1 MALVALSDVSLGCA
15 TEAPDAAPA
24 DASLEAVPEHP
35 YPCECCTNTHG
46 NESGFCDA
54 CSRRVGLPP
63 GVAKR
68 FALFRRRAQL
78 LLITLTMSFFET
90 DDQALLVVF
99 CGSVA
104 LICAFYFVARVVAS
118 PDKVLGWIV
127 LVLVVGTCGLLA
139 KAMPDLVRA
148 VEAVDAIKG
157 LFDAAREKLLAGR
170 SADDLGPASRKPDDA
185 AALQQSTAS
194 LREIY
199 TTVQRLR
206 PAFEAEVLRVLA
218 RHEAESPREQMSNV
232 KRLFRARQKTAMD
245 YGGNF
250 AMLRDVLRGSVVCRD
265 ADDFQKC
272 FRGLAALE
280 RDGVVE
286 IVSIKNRVRDG
297 ALSSGYVDANV
308 VVRFR
313 GLLCELQLHLKA
325 IVDISHE
332 HHDAY
337 EAGRELDLM
346 GVLEEAPA
354 LEDVQADESLRA
366 RGAYDAARCVPAVMS
381 LVIAVLY
388 VDAFVLKGAPV
399 IVERAELLPLRGFSA
414 PYALLRC
421 YGVVLAA
428 PYLAVAYV
436 LLRATGLL
444 GEASREAQKQKK
456 TRISLLY
463 DRYFGYEGS
472 LFVWK
477 VFVFQLVEVGLQAF
491 GKLPFFLVHLGPI
504 DKYGESIEEADGGK
518 HKRQMRQLVCI
529 SAVFHA
535 ALAINVAYPAL
546 LLHSRRVVRQRD
558 CAFAVDT
565 LLDVVYAVVP
575 FTFVVARVSSQSL
588 LIPHEPVHYTSNLVP
603 MLHAHFVISTLEIAH
618 GQRRELRRT
627 ASEKPSGGG
636 ALTKAAIA
644 ARERPLPGLACI
656 LFLLVGSGLLVYVE
670 VGSLKYWEF
679 GNCPPC
685 DCAADGLLKSCDV
698 YSDAVSLVWSNEDWN
713 RELQVPDLELE
724 WDGITKIK
732 PGAFDGGLDSLE
744 YLSLYGNE
752 ISRLEAGT
760 FEGVETI
767 DWLELGDNAISAIE
781 AGAFEF
787 ECLHRLDLDFNTI
800 ASLEQTFEFPGA
812 ECLIILD
819 LNENSMTT
827 IDSGVFSNLNRLRWL
842 DLGMN
847 SISSLSVG
855 AFDGLESLAVLFLY
869 GNYLTRL
876 EADTFEN
883 LTSLAVLDLWWND
896 VRSIDEGTFDGLD
909 LTELNLEGNQALSTL
924 PHSLLDMTNLRAVH
938 LYNTSICANDTPAL
952 DPAFDDLV
960 ERGVLSCEET
970 DTGSEYYRQQYL
982 ASEIFRE
989 EYSYNYYE

>member
-35 YPCECCTNTHG
+35 YPCECC
-46 NESGFCDA
+46 
-54 CSRRVGLPP
+54 
-63 GVAKR
+63 K
-68 FALFRRRAQL
+68 
-78 LLITLTMSFFET
+78 
-90 DDQALLVVF
+90 
-99 CGSVA
+99 
-104 LICAFYFVARVVAS
+104 
-118 PDKVLGWIV
+118 
-127 LVLVVGTCGLLA
+127 
-139 KAMPDLVRA
+139 
-148 VEAVDAIKG
+148 
-157 LFDAAREKLLAGR
+157 
-170 SADDLGPASRKPDDA
+170 
-185 AALQQSTAS
+185 
-194 LREIY
+194 
-199 TTVQRLR
+199 
-206 PAFEAEVLRVLA
+206 
-218 RHEAESPREQMSNV
+218 
-232 KRLFRARQKTAMD
+232 
-245 YGGNF
+245 
-250 AMLRDVLRGSVVCRD
+250 
-265 ADDFQKC
+265 
-272 FRGLAALE
+272 
-280 RDGVVE
+280 
-286 IVSIKNRVRDG
+286 
-297 ALSSGYVDANV
+297 
-308 VVRFR
+308 
-313 GLLCELQLHLKA
+313 
-325 IVDISHE
+325 
-332 HHDAY
+332 
-337 EAGRELDLM
+337 
-346 GVLEEAPA
+346 
-354 LEDVQADESLRA
+354 
-366 RGAYDAARCVPAVMS
+366 
-381 LVIAVLY
+381 
-388 VDAFVLKGAPV
+388 
-399 IVERAELLPLRGFSA
+399 
-414 PYALLRC
+414 
-421 YGVVLAA
+421 
-428 PYLAVAYV
+428 
-436 LLRATGLL
+436 
-444 GEASREAQKQKK
+444 
-456 TRISLLY
+456 
-463 DRYFGYEGS
+463 
-472 LFVWK
+472 
-477 VFVFQLVEVGLQAF
+477 
-491 GKLPFFLVHLGPI
+491 
-504 DKYGESIEEADGGK
+504 
-518 HKRQMRQLVCI
+518 
-529 SAVFHA
+529 
-535 ALAINVAYPAL
+535 
-546 LLHSRRVVRQRD
+546 
-558 CAFAVDT
+558 
-565 LLDVVYAVVP
+565 
-575 FTFVVARVSSQSL
+575 
-588 LIPHEPVHYTSNLVP
+588 
-603 MLHAHFVISTLEIAH
+603 
-618 GQRRELRRT
+618 
-627 ASEKPSGGG
+627 
-636 ALTKAAIA
+636 
-644 ARERPLPGLACI
+644 
-656 LFLLVGSGLLVYVE
+656 

-767 DWLELGDNAISAIE
+767 DWLELGDNAISVIE

-909 LTELNLEGNQALSTL
+909 LTELNLERNQALSTL